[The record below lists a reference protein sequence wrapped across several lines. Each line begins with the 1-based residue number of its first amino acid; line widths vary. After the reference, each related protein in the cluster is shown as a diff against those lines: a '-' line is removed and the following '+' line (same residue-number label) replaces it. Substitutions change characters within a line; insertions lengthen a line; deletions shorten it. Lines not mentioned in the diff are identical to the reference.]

1 MLEIK
6 KKEREYNQKAAQ
18 PALLSVNGCS
28 RSRSVAQGAWGGTGA
43 ASLPAALLLLSGH
56 LHLRLALN
64 LSSLFNFFL
73 LFSFLN
79 LWDFQKMFFLDTV

>member
-1 MLEIK
+1 MLEI

-28 RSRSVAQGAWGGTGA
+28 VGRGAWGGTGT

-79 LWDFQKMFFLDTV
+79 LWDFQKMFFLGAV